1 MTMSA
6 IADALASGGTY
17 LKWEHP
23 GTTYT
28 GIITDVQM
36 RQSRKYEST
45 DLDTWEDGTPKMQIV
60 ITLTTDYRDQAQQD
74 DDGTRMSSIN
84 LWSGQKKA
92 LVTACKAAGVT
103 EPGIGQRFTVTHVTG
118 IGNAKSPRV
127 YEYTLTA
134 GPTGVAAMLDAA
146 HGENSIRDGI
156 TAINA
161 TIQANQ
167 SPTGSTPVDTA
178 RELLALGMTT
188 QEVATASG
196 LPESVVAALA
206 NLGATARF

>member
-1 MTMSA
+1 MSA

-45 DLDTWEDGTPKMQIV
+45 DLDTWDDGTPKMQV
-60 ITLTTDYRDQAQQD
+60 VVTLATDYRDQAQQD
-74 DDGTRMSSIN
+74 DDGTRMASIN

-92 LVTACKAAGVT
+92 LVSACKAAGVT
-103 EPGIGQRFTVTHVTG
+103 EPQVGQRFTATHVSG
-118 IGNAKSPRV
+118 IGNAKAPRV
-127 YEYTLTA
+127 FEYTLAT
-134 GPTGVAAMLDAA
+134 GPTGVAAVLDVEPDPASA
-146 HGENSIRDGI
+146 
-156 TAINA
+156 
-161 TIQANQ
+161 
-167 SPTGSTPVDTA
+167 GSTPVDTA
-178 RELLALGMTT
+178 KQLLALGMST

-196 LPESVVAALA
+196 LPETVVAALA
-206 NLGATARF
+206 NLTAPF

>member
-1 MTMSA
+1 MSA

-36 RQSRKYEST
+36 RQARKYEST
-45 DLDTWEDGTPKMQIV
+45 ELDTWEDNTPKMQIV
-60 ITLTTDYRDQAQQD
+60 ITLNTDYRDQAQQD
-74 DDGTRMSSIN
+74 DDGTRMASIN

-92 LVTACKAAGVT
+92 LVAACKAAGVA
-103 EPGIGQRFTVTHVTG
+103 EPQTGQRFTVTHVTG

-134 GPTGVAAMLDAA
+134 GPTGVAAVLDVEPAA
-146 HGENSIRDGI
+146 
-156 TAINA
+156 APA
-161 TIQANQ
+161 AA
-167 SPTGSTPVDTA
+167 TGSTPVDTA

-188 QEVATASG
+188 QEVAAASG

-206 NLGATARF
+206 NLGATAPF

>member
-1 MTMSA
+1 MSA
-6 IADALASGGTY
+6 ISDALASGGTY

-28 GIITDVQM
+28 GIITDVAM
-36 RQSRKYEST
+36 RQARKYEST
-45 DLDTWEDGTPKMQIV
+45 ELDTWEDNTPKMQIV

-74 DDGTRMSSIN
+74 DDGTRMASIN

-103 EPGIGQRFTVTHVTG
+103 EPGIGQRFTVTHVSG

-134 GPTGVAAMLDAA
+134 GPSEVAAVLDVQPAA
-146 HGENSIRDGI
+146 
-156 TAINA
+156 APA
-161 TIQANQ
+161 AA
-167 SPTGSTPVDTA
+167 TGSTPVDTA

-188 QEVATASG
+188 QEVSTASG

-206 NLGATARF
+206 NLGATAPF

>member
-1 MTMSA
+1 MSA
-6 IADALASGGTY
+6 ISDALASGGTY

-45 DLDTWEDGTPKMQIV
+45 DLDTWDDGTPKMQIV

-74 DDGTRMSSIN
+74 DDGTRMASIN

-92 LVTACKAAGVT
+92 LVAACKAAGVT
-103 EPGIGQRFTVTHVTG
+103 EPEVGQRFTVTHVSG
-118 IGNAKSPRV
+118 IGNAKAPRV
-127 YEYTLTA
+127 YEYTLAA
-134 GPTGVAAMLDAA
+134 GPSEVAAVLDVKPAA
-146 HGENSIRDGI
+146 TPAAAGAANPVE
-156 TAINA
+156 TAK
-161 TIQANQ
+161 Q
-167 SPTGSTPVDTA
+167 
-178 RELLALGMTT
+178 LLAAGLST

-196 LPESVVAALA
+196 LPETVVAALA
-206 NLGATARF
+206 NLTAPF

>member
-1 MTMSA
+1 MSA

-45 DLDTWEDGTPKMQIV
+45 DLDTWDDGTPKMQV
-60 ITLTTDYRDQAQQD
+60 VLTIATDYRDQAQQD
-74 DDGTRMSSIN
+74 DDGTRMISIN

-92 LVTACKAAGVT
+92 LVAACKAAGVG
-103 EPGIGQRFTVTHVTG
+103 EPQVGQRFTATHVSG
-118 IGNAKSPRV
+118 IGNAKAPRV
-127 YEYTLTA
+127 FEYTLTA
-134 GPTGVAAMLDAA
+134 GPTGVAAALDVEPAA
-146 HGENSIRDGI
+146 TPAAPA
-156 TAINA
+156 TA
-161 TIQANQ
+161 AN
-167 SPTGSTPVDTA
+167 PVETA
-178 RELLALGMTT
+178 KQLLAAGLST

-196 LPESVVAALA
+196 LPETVVAALA
-206 NLGATARF
+206 NMTAPF

>member
-28 GIITDVQM
+28 GIITDVTM

-45 DLDTWEDGTPKMQIV
+45 DLDTWDDGTPKMQV
-60 ITLTTDYRDQAQQD
+60 VLTIATDYRDQAQQD
-74 DDGTRMSSIN
+74 DDGTRMISIN

-92 LVTACKAAGVT
+92 LVAACKAAGVG
-103 EPGIGQRFTVTHVTG
+103 EPQVGQRFTATHVSG
-118 IGNAKSPRV
+118 IGNAKAPRV
-127 YEYTLTA
+127 FEYTLTA
-134 GPTGVAAMLDAA
+134 GPSGVAAALEVEPAA
-146 HGENSIRDGI
+146 TPAPA
-156 TAINA
+156 TA
-161 TIQANQ
+161 AN
-167 SPTGSTPVDTA
+167 PVETA
-178 RELLALGMTT
+178 KQLLAAGMST

-196 LPESVVAALA
+196 LPETVVAALA
-206 NLGATARF
+206 NMTAPF